1 MKIGWLAPKTKRN
14 TKKDKTVRLS
24 SLLLGVGSS
33 VCHGQDSGSG
43 VEQFKVFV
51 GETGSVDGLASNA
64 VVVGKVTPLDHEI
77 GNDAVEPRTPVGQ
90 VLALVVE
97 EVPSAELLKVS
108 HCSGYHTSVQAH
120 DHPTDRFVVNRNIK
134 VYPRRY
140 LVPLGGQRTITA
152 KMSVLHLYRSSN
164 KQQNNNNNNNNNN
177 GQ

>member
-140 LVPLGGQRTITA
+140 FCLWFHLVA
-152 KMSVLHLYRSSN
+152 
-164 KQQNNNNNNNNNN
+164 N
-177 GQ
+177 GR